1 MSWTLAIC
9 VKPWPSAIIYKKAC
23 PLAILCNIFY
33 VQSGAEAEAIDG
45 SANPTKGGSANTYVT
60 NIYVKSAANETFF
73 KQVRT
78 QLATEAWS
86 MDCRLR
92 SKYGVSLHIR
102 GLVRWPLG
110 ADQVM
115 GLISAPSAE
124 IARA

>member
-1 MSWTLAIC
+1 
-9 VKPWPSAIIYKKAC
+9 
-23 PLAILCNIFY
+23 LAILCTIFY

-45 SANPTKGGSANTYVT
+45 SAILTKGGSANTYVT
-60 NIYVKSAANETFF
+60 NIYVKSAANVTFF

-78 QLATEAWS
+78 QLATEALS

-92 SKYGVSLHIR
+92 RKYGVSLYIR